1 MQMKKKYPL
10 VVYFF
15 LANTFFHRSRNKR
28 YLLTRKAYRR
38 FGRLHERGCTS
49 HLIIAA
55 DFCRKFKRYGFE
67 IHAAL
72 ESTLPLNKCEPH
84 QITYYTTMPTRLMDD
99 ANTVKLI
106 PLLFRNNQN
115 LLHFAQYLLNIHWMP
130 RPNGISSF
138 FFTPA
143 ARH

>member
-72 ESTLPLNKCEPH
+72 ESTLPLNNAK
-84 QITYYTTMPTRLMDD
+84 
-99 ANTVKLI
+99 
-106 PLLFRNNQN
+106 N
-115 LLHFAQYLLNIHWMP
+115 LLNVDTFNGRCKYCKIDPLAIQKQSKFATL
-130 RPNGISSF
+130 RPIF
-138 FFTPA
+138 VEYPLDA
-143 ARH
+143 